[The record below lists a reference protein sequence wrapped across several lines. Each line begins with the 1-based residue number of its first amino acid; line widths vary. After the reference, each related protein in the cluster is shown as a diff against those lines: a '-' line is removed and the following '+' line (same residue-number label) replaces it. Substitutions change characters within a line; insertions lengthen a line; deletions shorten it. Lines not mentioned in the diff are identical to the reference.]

1 MASIAMSQPPW
12 LRLAWAELGQ
22 REVPGRATNPRIA
35 GYIRRLGHAALASDD
50 TAWCAAFVGDCLER
64 AGLASTR
71 SLMARSYLGWG
82 TVARDAQVGDVAV
95 LTRGSDPAAG
105 HVGFVVGLS
114 DSGLVLLGGNQSNAV
129 TVETFAVSRLVGLR
143 RPPFEASAPEHAP
156 AEAVDGSVFA
166 RALAAVLALEGGWS
180 DDPFDPGGP
189 TNKGIT
195 LATFAREAGVPVT
208 AETYD
213 DLKLRLRS
221 ISDALVERIYRERYW
236 RPARC
241 AEMPPALAHFHF
253 DASVNQGVS
262 GAARMLQQALS
273 VAVDGEIGPITLAAV
288 RARPVD
294 TTLARYA
301 DIRRRHYRSLPH
313 FWRFGRGWLARVDT
327 ALAKAC
333 EAANPREAAAV
344 PTHHTLPERQPK
356 ETATMPDTTQLP
368 LPAESVGKW
377 WGNSLT
383 IWGALMT
390 AVSTVLPAVLAAFGI
405 EVSASLIER
414 LGSDIATAIQAVGGL
429 VGTLMTIFGRIRARE
444 PLERRPVA
452 LKL

>member
-1 MASIAMSQPPW
+1 MASIAMSQPLW

-22 REVPGRATNPRIA
+22 REVPGRASNPRIA

-71 SLMARSYLGWG
+71 SLMARSYLRWG
-82 TVARDAQVGDVAV
+82 AVAGEAQAGDVAV
-95 LTRGSDPAAG
+95 LSRGSDPAAG

-114 DSGLVLLGGNQSNAV
+114 DGGLVLLGGNQSNAV
-129 TVETFAVSRLVGLR
+129 TVETFAISRLIGLR
-143 RPPFEASAPEHAP
+143 RPSSVVSAPEP
-156 AEAVDGSVFA
+156 AAADADDGSIFA

-195 LATFAREAGVPVT
+195 LATFAREVGEPLT
-208 AETYD
+208 AATHD
-213 DLKLRLRS
+213 DLKRRLRA
-221 ISDALVERIYRERYW
+221 ISDDLVERIYRDRYW

-253 DASVNQGVS
+253 DASVNQGVG
-262 GAARMLQQALS
+262 GAARMLQQALA
-273 VAVDGEIGPITLAAV
+273 VAVDGEIGPITLAAA

-294 TTLARYA
+294 GTLARYA

-327 ALAKAC
+327 ALAKAR
-333 EAANPREAAAV
+333 EVPNPAKVAGA
-344 PTHHTLPERQPK
+344 PTRNPPSHHQPK
-356 ETATMPDTTQLP
+356 ETAAMPDTTQVS
-368 LPAESVGKW
+368 LPAESGGKW

-405 EVSASLIER
+405 EVSPSLIER
-414 LGSDIATAIQAVGGL
+414 LGSDLATAIQAVGGL
-429 VGTLMTIFGRIRARE
+429 VGTMMTILGRIRARE